1 MVTLTLNTALLAIAS
16 NKELRTFAL
25 DEYDGVVGQQ
35 AYLALK
41 CTKLSDV
48 SCKGTFSDPAL
59 GDCVLAMAVR
69 NPQLQKLRLPGNS
82 WLRQDGLTAIAASCP
97 SLQELCAQTTTPATL
112 TQMPQGCPEL
122 TVVEGLSG
130 PALTDASVSALTEHC
145 PHLKR
150 VCLDHSPQVTE
161 IALTKLLQ
169 TCSKL
174 HQLQVCASSMDAAA
188 VKRIRKACAYYMLL
202 SVNAPGRHDTV
213 SDDFEDLGELGEGWD
228 GTDNGTDGVEA
239 AGRGGLVADR
249 KLRGSAANVGG

>member
-48 SCKGTFSDPAL
+48 SCKGTFSDPAA
-59 GDCVLAMAVR
+59 GDGVLAMAVR
-69 NPQLQKLRLPGNS
+69 NPQLQNLRLPGNS
-82 WLRQDGLTAIAASCP
+82 WLRPDGLTAIAASCP
-97 SLQELCAQTTTPATL
+97 RLQELCAQTTTPSTL
-112 TQMPQGCPEL
+112 TDAAVVALAQGCPKV

-145 PHLKR
+145 PLLKR
-150 VCLDHSPQVTE
+150 VCLDHSPLVTE
-161 IALTKLLQ
+161 SALTLLLQ

-174 HQLQVCASSMDAAA
+174 HQLRVCASSMDAAA
-188 VKRIRKACAYYMLL
+188 VKRIRKARPHYMLL

-213 SDDFEDLGELGEGWD
+213 SDDFEDLGDLGGGGDGEGNDADTMGDD
-228 GTDNGTDGVEA
+228 G
-239 AGRGGLVADR
+239 
-249 KLRGSAANVGG
+249 